1 MEDHPLLPSI
11 NTALQGIRPY
21 LEADG
26 GDVRVVEITSD
37 MEVKIEFMGA
47 CTSCTMSALTFRGGV
62 EDAILK
68 AVPEVTKV
76 TALNL
81 TAINR

>member
-1 MEDHPLLPSI
+1 MENHPLYPAI
-11 NTALQGIRPY
+11 NDALKGIRPY

-26 GDVRVVEITSD
+26 GDVKIVEITPE
-37 MEVKIEFMGA
+37 MEVKIEFLGA
-47 CTSCTMSALTFRGGV
+47 CTSCSMSALTFRGGV

-81 TAINR
+81 TAITR

>member
-81 TAINR
+81 TAITR

>member
-68 AVPEVTKV
+68 AVPEVKKV